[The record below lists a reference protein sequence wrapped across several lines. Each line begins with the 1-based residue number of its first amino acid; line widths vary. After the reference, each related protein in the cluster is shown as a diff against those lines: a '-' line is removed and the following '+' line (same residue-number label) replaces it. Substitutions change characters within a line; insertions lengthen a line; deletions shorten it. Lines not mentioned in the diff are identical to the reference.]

1 MESET
6 NARDSSSIIER
17 YQSSVKW
24 RKKDIVQFHPFVSI
38 IYTHNISRSR
48 SIKGV
53 RADQIITTATTT
65 ELYWRIVTPVYLQYR
80 RWAIHGTT
88 FRIITDRIIRIWS
101 YIRIIHEWKVSFNK
115 RKKDTVENENRIT
128 KSTYTLSLC
137 DTWSLIRNFYCVL
150 RILHYEKK
158 ITRDKKKGV
167 TVFSFFFFFVYE
179 SINQETNNRLF
190 IDEFRIN

>member
-1 MESET
+1 M
-6 NARDSSSIIER
+6 
-17 YQSSVKW
+17 
-24 RKKDIVQFHPFVSI
+24 
-38 IYTHNISRSR
+38 
-48 SIKGV
+48 
-53 RADQIITTATTT
+53 
-65 ELYWRIVTPVYLQYR
+65 YLQYR

-158 ITRDKKKGV
+158 LLVTRRKELQFFLFFFLSTNQSIKKQIIVYSSTNFVLINHYYNLKIYSSLKIPYTCAY
-167 TVFSFFFFFVYE
+167 TVFIYRNETNLLFFFLLLL
-179 SINQETNNRLF
+179 SLDRLF
-190 IDEFRIN
+190 AILRMRTTRKTGKN